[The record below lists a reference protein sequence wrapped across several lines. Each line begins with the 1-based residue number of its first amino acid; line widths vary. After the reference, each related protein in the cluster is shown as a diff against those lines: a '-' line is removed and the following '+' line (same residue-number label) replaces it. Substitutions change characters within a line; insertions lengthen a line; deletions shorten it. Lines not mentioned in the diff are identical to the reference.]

1 MGAERGLLALVL
13 HAHLPWVRHPEY
25 PSFLEEL
32 WLFEAITETYLP
44 LLATFERL
52 AHDGVPTQV
61 TLSLSPTLLAMLTDP
76 LLRAR
81 YLRHLESRLELTERE
96 LHRLRRDPVFQ
107 PLAARQHAIF
117 RDAWHRMA
125 DPGGADLIGAFADLA
140 DAGLLHLM
148 TTAATHGLLPLLAP
162 CPEAVKAQLAVGLA
176 EFRRTFQ
183 REPAGLWLPECGYF
197 HGLDHELAA
206 AGVRFVCLETHA
218 LALAASPPV
227 YGVYAPVYCPAG
239 VAAFARDAE
248 ASGQVWS
255 ATTGYPADPAYR
267 DFYRDI
273 GFDLPHDYVR
283 RYLPASGERAATGVK
298 YHRVT
303 GSGER
308 KEPYDPARA
317 EATAARHA
325 ADYAERCAATL
336 GRVGAGFD
344 RPPLITVP
352 FDAELFGHWW
362 HEGPLWIELLC
373 RELAG
378 RGTVRMI
385 APDAYLDA
393 YPTNQVTEPN
403 AGTWGAAG
411 HHEVWLTESN
421 DWIYRHLHHDAAR
434 MAALARCHPAAD
446 GILRRALD
454 QAARELLLAQA
465 SDWPFMISRGTT
477 VDYATARVT
486 AHLAR
491 FTRLADEIERETLDE
506 TWLQAVETADN
517 LFPALDYRVYA

>member
-1 MGAERGLLALVL
+1 VGDERGLIALVL

-44 LLATFERL
+44 LLDAFERL
-52 AHDGVPTQV
+52 ARDGVGAQV
-61 TLSLSPTLLAMLTDP
+61 TLSLSPTLLAMLVDP

-96 LHRLRRDPVFQ
+96 RHRLRNDPVFE

-117 RDAWHRMA
+117 GEAWRRMN

-140 DAGLLHLM
+140 DAGVLHLM
-148 TTAATHGLLPLLAP
+148 TTTATHGLLPLLAQSP
-162 CPEAVKAQLAVGLA
+162 AAVKAQIAVGVA
-176 EFRRTFQ
+176 EFHRAFERA
-183 REPAGLWLPECGYF
+183 PVGMWLPECGYYP
-197 HGLDHELAA
+197 GLDRELAE

-218 LALAASPPV
+218 LTLAASPPV
-227 YGVYAPVYCPAG
+227 YGVYAPIYCPAG

-248 ASGQVWS
+248 ASAQVWS

-273 GFDLPHDYVR
+273 GFDLPHEYVR
-283 RYLPASGERAATGVK
+283 HYLPASGERAATGVK
-298 YHRVT
+298 YHRIA
-303 GSGER
+303 GSGDR
-308 KEPYDPARA
+308 KEPYDPALAR
-317 EATAARHA
+317 ATAARHA
-325 ADYAERCAATL
+325 ADYARRCAETVD
-336 GRVGAGFD
+336 RVGAGFD

-373 RELAG
+373 RELGAG
-378 RGTVRMI
+378 GAVRMI

-393 YPTNQVTEPN
+393 HPTNQVTEPN

-411 HHEVWLTESN
+411 HHEVWLDQSN
-421 DWIYRHLHHDAAR
+421 DWIYRHLHRDAER
-434 MAALARCHPAAD
+434 MTALARSHPEAE
-446 GILRRALD
+446 GLVRRALD

-477 VDYATARVT
+477 VGYATSRVT
-486 AHLAR
+486 AHLGR
-491 FTRLADEIERETLDE
+491 FARLADALERDAVDE
-506 TWLQAVETADN
+506 DWLHAVESADN
-517 LFPALDYRVYA
+517 LFPALDYRVYV